1 MKRKGFTLIEVLLS
15 LSLIGLIAV
24 TTLPILTSSLLNI
37 NKTKV
42 RLEMNYI
49 GEMVMERI
57 KSFNEE
63 GSPETY
69 ICHKKISEII
79 YLFRNQNMVEL
90 NLNEK
95 KDNENYLIKIIK
107 KERTD
112 RLWIIEVYV
121 YHEKEGSN
129 LNHVEYKTYIL
140 KK

>member
-69 ICHKKISEII
+69 ICHKKVSEII
-79 YLFRNQNMVEL
+79 YLFRNQNIVEL

-95 KDNENYLIKIIK
+95 KDDENYLIKIIK
-107 KERTD
+107 KERAD

-121 YHEKEGSN
+121 YHDKEGSN

>member
-79 YLFRNQNMVEL
+79 YLFRNQNIVEL

-95 KDNENYLIKIIK
+95 KDDENYLIKIIK

-121 YHEKEGSN
+121 YHDKEGSN